1 MKTNAK
7 QTDRRVI
14 RTKKEIL
21 SALTELLEQK
31 AIEEIT
37 VKEITDLAGIN
48 RGTFYLHYIDKFD
61 LFEKSVNQLLIELR
75 EMGAVIISRAVENGS
90 PEKEK
95 DEIIHSIAAI
105 FEYVKDH
112 HRFIKSLTS
121 ENSSY
126 SFHHKFNEILK
137 DHFANIFIKLDGSVP
152 PIYLAS
158 AVSYAYQ
165 GLIHTWLQD
174 DMRETTYQMA
184 EYGYELFF
192 NHVAG
197 IFNESNG

>member
-21 SALTELLEQK
+21 NALTELLEQK

-61 LFEKSVNQLLIELR
+61 LFEKSVNQLLLEFR
-75 EMGAVIISRAVENGS
+75 KMGTFIISKASTKDSGEQ
-90 PEKEK
+90 KE
-95 DEIIHSIAAI
+95 EIIQKITSV
-105 FEYVKDH
+105 FEYVKEN
-112 HRFIKSLTS
+112 HRFVKALTS
-121 ENSSY
+121 KNSSY

-137 DHFANIFIKLDGSVP
+137 DHLVGLFESIDGSVP
-152 PIYLAS
+152 AVYLAT
-158 AVSYAYQ
+158 ALSYAYQ
-165 GLIHTWLQD
+165 GLIQTWIQNDMQESSREMSEYAYQLFHHFETSMFNGQD
-174 DMRETTYQMA
+174 
-184 EYGYELFF
+184 
-192 NHVAG
+192 N
-197 IFNESNG
+197 